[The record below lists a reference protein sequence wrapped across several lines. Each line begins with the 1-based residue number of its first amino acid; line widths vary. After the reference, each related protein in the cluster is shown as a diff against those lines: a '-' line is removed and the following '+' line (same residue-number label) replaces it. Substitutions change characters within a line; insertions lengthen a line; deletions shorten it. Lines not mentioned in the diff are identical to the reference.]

1 MKNIKKYL
9 IALSVLTILIS
20 PSFSSAATVE
30 ELQAQINALM
40 LQIQQLQAQLA
51 QLHGPAPV
59 WCHDFNVNL
68 SIGHEA
74 DSELGALWTALAK
87 EGFSVQAG
95 KFDETTASAVSGFQ
109 QKYTSEILT
118 PWGLQYGTGF
128 VGKTTRAK
136 LNKLYGCGIE
146 CPLYSLPLCKEGE
159 KIVSGGY
166 AANGCALPGKCVP
179 IVVCAP
185 PPCPEGDYTHYN
197 TGKISAYGCPII
209 ICVPISGNQPPV
221 ISGVSGPTALKIG
234 ETGTWTVKAS
244 DPEQG
249 VLSYSVRW
257 GDENITG
264 AYSAAQRNWSYTQSA
279 TFTHSYASA
288 EVYNPTFTV
297 TDNQGLS
304 AKTSISVQVGEVT
317 TPSSITVLSPN
328 GGENLIDGNTYTI
341 SWKSDNAPAGSTV
354 GLRYVKMEEITA
366 WDTGVK
372 WWAESGFSIPFQT
385 PPNLPTTGTFTFVP
399 RIPCDDC
406 GYSYHVDPTF
416 KYYRIKAILFPPGT
430 ANYGSSGYAEDFSD
444 TNFTVT
450 MPAGVTRSL
459 KITYP
464 TKDDVLMAGGAGEYP
479 IEWTSSGITA
489 DTNID
494 INWNDVYGMNP
505 AEIASTK
512 NTNSYNQFAIP
523 NLSWWGTLPRDKNIN
538 LAAYDQYGVVIARD
552 VSEPFHIVAPTSS
565 TSQVWNL
572 TLSGPATIKKGTSLT
587 VKWSS
592 SAPTG
597 WAPIKCRMWFD
608 GTQTLINDL
617 PGSGSYSFPTD
628 SLTVGQSYAYRLRCF
643 DTGWVLKNYNYHTVD
658 VPNSEGNALGK
669 SVLISQ

>member
-1 MKNIKKYL
+1 MNKKIIFLVIGLIISTIFFVKIQSAAASVSVPEGGLIRANNDIDVYIVKYVGTESFKRLILSPTVFNSYQHLHWSDIKVVDQ
-9 IALSVLTILIS
+9 SVVNSFVTSDLVQAVNDTKVYKLTPSGDTGQRQWIETADAFNQLGYHWDAIYQINQTDLNSYTNGPTIKVTPTTTPTTPSVTVIS
-20 PSFSSAATVE
+20 PNGGEIWQVGNTYTIKWPTTGVGASAPTAIYLSMGDTRIPIAETTNTGSYNWTIPAT
-30 ELQAQINALM
+30 LPSWGNQIK
-40 LQIQQLQAQLA
+40 
-51 QLHGPAPV
+51 
-59 WCHDFNVNL
+59 
-68 SIGHEA
+68 
-74 DSELGALWTALAK
+74 LGAGNIYKIDVDLNF
-87 EGFSVQAG
+87 FS
-95 KFDETTASAVSGFQ
+95 T
-109 QKYTSEILT
+109 Y
-118 PWGLQYGTGF
+118 
-128 VGKTTRAK
+128 
-136 LNKLYGCGIE
+136 
-146 CPLYSLPLCKEGE
+146 
-159 KIVSGGY
+159 
-166 AANGCALPGKCVP
+166 
-179 IVVCAP
+179 AP
-185 PPCPEGDYTHYN
+185 PPP
-197 TGKISAYGCPII
+197 AQPII
-209 ICVPISGNQPPV
+209 KRYTSQGTFSILTSSGQQVTPTPTPITPP
-221 ISGVSGPTALKIG
+221 A
-234 ETGTWTVKAS
+234 
-244 DPEQG
+244 
-249 VLSYSVRW
+249 
-257 GDENITG
+257 IT
-264 AYSAAQRNWSYTQSA
+264 
-279 TFTHSYASA
+279 
-288 EVYNPTFTV
+288 P
-297 TDNQGLS
+297 
-304 AKTSISVQVGEVT
+304 
-317 TPSSITVLSPN
+317 SITVLSPN

-464 TKDDVLMAGGAGEYP
+464 TKDDVLMAGGAAEYP

-489 DTNID
+489 GTNID
-494 INWNDVYGMNP
+494 INWGDAYGMNP
-505 AEIASTK
+505 AGIASTK
-512 NTNSYNQFAIP
+512 NTNSYNQFGIP
-523 NLSWWGTLPRDKNIN
+523 NLSWWGTLPQDKNIN

-592 SAPTG
+592 YAPTG
-597 WAPIKCRMWFD
+597 WAPTMCRMWFD

>member
-1 MKNIKKYL
+1 MSFKKILFYTSFL
-9 IALSVLTILIS
+9 VVFTFLFNFYAPCAEALTTTE
-20 PSFSSAATVE
+20 AETVM
-30 ELQAQINALM
+30 A
-40 LQIQQLQAQLA
+40 QIQQQIAQIKQRVDQLGPLTPSETETVIAEIQQQINQIVQQITQLKPQLVTLAKWCYDFKYNFGAGSSGSKVAALQ
-51 QLHGPAPV
+51 
-59 WCHDFNVNL
+59 
-68 SIGHEA
+68 I
-74 DSELGALWTALAK
+74 ALEK
-87 EGFSVQAG
+87 EGFSINKEEKDKKDFG
-95 KFDETTASAVSGFQ
+95 ESTASAVVGFQ
-109 QKYTSEILT
+109 QKYKEEILT
-118 PWGLQYGTGF
+118 PWGLQYGTGT

-136 LNKLYGCGIE
+136 LNKLYGC
-146 CPLYSLPLCKEGE
+146 S
-159 KIVSGGY
+159 
-166 AANGCALPGKCVP
+166 
-179 IVVCAP
+179 AP
-185 PPCPEGDYTHYN
+185 T
-197 TGKISAYGCPII
+197 
-209 ICVPISGNQPPV
+209 
-221 ISGVSGPTALKIG
+221 PT
-234 ETGTWTVKAS
+234 
-244 DPEQG
+244 P
-249 VLSYSVRW
+249 
-257 GDENITG
+257 
-264 AYSAAQRNWSYTQSA
+264 
-279 TFTHSYASA
+279 
-288 EVYNPTFTV
+288 
-297 TDNQGLS
+297 
-304 AKTSISVQVGEVT
+304 T
-317 TPSSITVLSPN
+317 TPTPTTPTPTSTASIIVLSPN